1 MAGHVDAAAALIQQF
16 ATNGCIV
23 ADPQAAAT
31 KLGALIQGGPS
42 NLTVIADFDRTLT
55 GAKSA
60 SAHQVVAGV
69 LSEPFRDV
77 ERRLHQPELPREAV
91 EADGARL
98 ARHAGV
104 KEALVAHTLLDCSLV
119 QRATPARCEHV

>member
-1 MAGHVDAAAALIQQF
+1 MLECYMPLALQAARETNAGVCAPIPAMAAHLDAAAALIQQF
-16 ATNGCIV
+16 TSAGCIV
-23 ADPQAAAT
+23 ADPQATAA
-31 KLGALIQGGPS
+31 KLSALIQGGPS

-77 ERRLHQPELPREAV
+77 ERL
-91 EADGARL
+91 
-98 ARHAGV
+98 
-104 KEALVAHTLLDCSLV
+104 SLI
-119 QRATPARCEHV
+119 HI